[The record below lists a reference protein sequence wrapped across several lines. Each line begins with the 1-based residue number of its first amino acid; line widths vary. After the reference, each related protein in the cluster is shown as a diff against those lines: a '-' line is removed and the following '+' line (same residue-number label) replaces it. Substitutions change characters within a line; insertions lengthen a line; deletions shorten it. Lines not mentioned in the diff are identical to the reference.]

1 MYNKEVQTAGVEMG
15 TLTEEVEEDQ
25 ERIQRERDAEA
36 ERLALEN
43 DIEAESIQLEKEIEE
58 EIKGGSHNASLM
70 SSAECGIRID
80 GRGAGYYPRAT

>member
-15 TLTEEVEEDQ
+15 TLTEDVEEDQ

-58 EIKGGSHNASLM
+58 EIKGEPPHASPM
-70 SSAECGIRID
+70 SSAKCVIRID
-80 GRGAGYYPRAT
+80 

>member
-15 TLTEEVEEDQ
+15 TSTDEAEEDQ

-58 EIKGGSHNASLM
+58 EIKGAYPHTTLGF
-70 SSAECGIRID
+70 SANCTIRID
-80 GRGAGYYPRAT
+80 